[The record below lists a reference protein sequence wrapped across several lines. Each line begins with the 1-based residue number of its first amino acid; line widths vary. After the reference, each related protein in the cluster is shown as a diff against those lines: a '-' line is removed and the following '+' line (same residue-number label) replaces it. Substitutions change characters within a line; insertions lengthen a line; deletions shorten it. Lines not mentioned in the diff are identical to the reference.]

1 MKSIYEVKIN
11 SMINYYEELKKE
23 FKWDG
28 DSVKHLVA
36 LTYAIKDKTLN
47 TDEIKDV
54 KAYLKK
60 ETGTF
65 SPFRGTMMFALCGL
79 ISAASETPTVYLQ
92 NMIDNLKILKSVGFK
107 SSTYLPTALYAL
119 STVYEG
125 NDVEG
130 FAEKAYE
137 IYKEMKKNHPFLTSG
152 DDYALAIL
160 LASTNQNP
168 DLLETYYKALNA
180 EGFYK
185 SNGLQMLSHIMTFNK
200 SDVNASV
207 ARCKRVLDEL
217 KKNKLRVSYDY
228 YPAVGLISLIDQNHD
243 EVVQDLI
250 DVSKYLSQQKKYKW
264 LGKGMH
270 IMMASAIITSEYIK
284 DNDGDV
290 VSTAVTV
297 SVQAIIAAQQAA
309 MIAAITA
316 STAAASAAT

>member
-1 MKSIYEVKIN
+1 MKSIYEEKIN
-11 SMINYYEELKKE
+11 SMINYYEQLKSE

-36 LTYAIKDKTLN
+36 LTHVIKDKTLD
-47 TDEIKDV
+47 TDQIKDV

-79 ISAASETPTVYLQ
+79 ISAASDNPTVHLQ
-92 NMIDNLKILKSVGFK
+92 KMIDNQKILKSVGFK
-107 SSTYLPTALYAL
+107 STTYLPTALYAL
-119 STVYEG
+119 STVYDG

-168 DLLETYYKALNA
+168 DLLETYYKALNE

-185 SNGLQMLSHIMTFNK
+185 SNGLQMLSHIMSFNK
-200 SDVNASV
+200 SDVSISV

-217 KKNKLRVSYDY
+217 RKNKLRVSYDY
-228 YPAVGLISLIDQNHD
+228 YPAVGLISLIDQNQD
-243 EVVQDLI
+243 EIIQDLI
-250 DVSKYLSQQKKYKW
+250 DVSKYLSHQKKYKW

-270 IMMASAIITSEYIK
+270 IMMASSIITSEYIK
-284 DNDGDV
+284 DHDGDV
-290 VSTAVTV
+290 ISTTVTV
-297 SVQAIIAAQQAA
+297 SIQAIIAAQQAA

-316 STAAASAAT
+316 STAATSAAT